1 MNVGCY
7 EKFEDEPELQ
17 QHLEQNMQQH
27 LMVSVSTCVFTFAVT
42 DLYVVSYYHKPT
54 LKPP

>member
-17 QHLEQNMQQH
+17 RHLEQNMQQH
-27 LMVSVSTCVFTFAVT
+27 LMVSVSYFAFTFAVT
-42 DLYVVSYYHKPT
+42 NLIDSYCHKPT